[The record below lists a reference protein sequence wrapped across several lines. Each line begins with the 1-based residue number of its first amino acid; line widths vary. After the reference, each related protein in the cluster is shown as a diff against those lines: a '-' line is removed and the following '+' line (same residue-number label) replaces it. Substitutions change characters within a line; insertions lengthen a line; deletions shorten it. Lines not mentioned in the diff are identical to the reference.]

1 MKFGLAP
8 YRLIKTDRV
17 SCYCLLHL
25 KTGTCDQSRRVMR
38 CQHVSLPPAFVK
50 NSKMRPSPKAAH
62 LHPHL
67 LPIIHNLL
75 QLAS

>member
-8 YRLIKTDRV
+8 YRLMKTDGV
-17 SCYCLLHL
+17 SCHCPLQLV
-25 KTGTCDQSRRVMR
+25 TGTCNQSHRVMR
-38 CQHVSLPPAFVK
+38 CQHVFLPPAFV

-67 LPIIHNLL
+67 HPIIHNLL
-75 QLAS
+75 HLAS